1 MSKKGVF
8 SKIIVSGVILAN
20 VVFTA
25 AVLWVFLRTT
35 AEPTTLITAWF
46 SFTTIEVWS
55 LSRIKISKTKKENY
69 ND

>member
-1 MSKKGVF
+1 MAKKGAF

-25 AVLWVFLRTT
+25 AVLWVFYKIRT
-35 AEPTTLITAWF
+35 EPTTLITFWF
-46 SFTTIEVWS
+46 SFTTVEVWS
-55 LSRIKISKTKKENY
+55 LSNIKKTQIKKENK

>member
-1 MSKKGVF
+1 MLKKGVF

-25 AVLWVFLRTT
+25 AVLWVFLRTA

>member
-1 MSKKGVF
+1 MLKKGVF

-20 VVFTA
+20 VIFTA
-25 AVLWVFLRTT
+25 AVLWVFLRTA
-35 AEPTTLITAWF
+35 AEPAALIAAWF
-46 SFTTIEVWS
+46 GFTTVEVWS

>member
-1 MSKKGVF
+1 MLKKGAF